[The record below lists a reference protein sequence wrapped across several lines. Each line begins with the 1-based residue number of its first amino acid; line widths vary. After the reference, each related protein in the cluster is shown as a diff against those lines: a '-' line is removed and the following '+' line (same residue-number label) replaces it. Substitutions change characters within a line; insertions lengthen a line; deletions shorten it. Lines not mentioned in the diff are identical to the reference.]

1 MAFEDISTP
10 SPVSRDLQARVTVEA
25 LDEVLY
31 QLTDNMKPKARQR
44 ARAKLEA
51 YADRLET
58 WRGRRLPA
66 NVTPIRGLRGAE
78 RDRADERQRQEAAV
92 KAEALRV
99 LIGRAFQ

>member
-1 MAFEDISTP
+1 MAFEHISTP
-10 SPVSRDLQARVTVEA
+10 APASRDLQARLTVEA

-31 QLTDNMKPKARQR
+31 QLTNHMRPKAKGR

-58 WRGRRLPA
+58 WQGRRLPA
-66 NVTPIRGLRGAE
+66 NVTPLRARLGE
-78 RDRADERQRQEAAV
+78 QEEGRRLRAL
-92 KAEALRV
+92 KAEAIRV